1 MKDIADV
8 GAIDAFEEYNIASDL
23 YVDTMA
29 MKEAVRRYKFSIVID
44 GNCDSWRLQELL
56 GSNVVVLKT
65 VSPEQQWFSSML
77 QPYVHYIPIT
87 VTPFEVPTS
96 EFERARRTNTS
107 LRQSSDVV
115 QQIQWAIRNPEF
127 CGRILENANLFYQ
140 RYLSDEAM

>member
-1 MKDIADV
+1 M
-8 GAIDAFEEYNIASDL
+8 
-23 YVDTMA
+23 
-29 MKEAVRRYKFSIVID
+29 
-44 GNCDSWRLQELL
+44 
-56 GSNVVVLKT
+56 VVLKT

-87 VTPFEVPTS
+87 LTPFEVPTS

-127 CGRILENANLFYQ
+127 CARILENANLFYQ
-140 RYLSDEAM
+140 RYLSDEAMECYFRGLMHRISSLYTFNATTEVENILSREGIKCLVTQKRKWWSS